1 MGCFQGFCFS
11 FIVCGVLAGS
21 EANFVY
27 FASLVLD
34 IDSCHSIPNCILS
47 RAISVHM
54 SSGLFRVVGLKAFLS
69 KGLSLR
75 ATLGVF
81 LTNTRDG
88 TLTDGRSSLAP
99 GRNGKTWGG
108 EGGGRG
114 RSLLSSFK
122 YSALFFSL
130 PFVGWDNLCLIGWSC
145 SLLNLAAWL
154 SCLKSLR
161 SSSDRIPVIVSS
173 PLQALTSWPLW
184 WCGLPGSEL
193 CWPDQSWTWL

>member
-1 MGCFQGFCFS
+1 MSADFNMGCFQGFCFS

-34 IDSCHSIPNCILS
+34 IDSCPSIPNCILS

-75 ATLGVF
+75 AALGVF

-88 TLTDGRSSLAP
+88 TLTDGRSSLTP

-108 EGGGRG
+108 EGGGRR
-114 RSLLSSFK
+114 RSLWGHDQGCPPVVVQVFCSVLQ
-122 YSALFFSL
+122 SALCWLRQSL
-130 PFVGWDNLCLIGWSC
+130 PHRVVLQPLEFG
-145 SLLNLAAWL
+145 SLVKLFE
-154 SCLKSLR
+154 
-161 SSSDRIPVIVSS
+161 IPAIIK
-173 PLQALTSWPLW
+173 
-184 WCGLPGSEL
+184 
-193 CWPDQSWTWL
+193 